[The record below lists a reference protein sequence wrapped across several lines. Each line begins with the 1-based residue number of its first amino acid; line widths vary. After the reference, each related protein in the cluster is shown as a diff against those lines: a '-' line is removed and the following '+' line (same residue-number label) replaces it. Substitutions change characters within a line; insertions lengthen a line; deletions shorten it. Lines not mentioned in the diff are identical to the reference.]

1 MRNYIKAIMLFCD
14 MNDILIP
21 WKKITHSLPNGRR
34 YADDRVPTIDEFIKI
49 IQNSSSDKELVKHID
64 SEDPG
69 KLYYS
74 TPEDFEM
81 RLDNH

>member
-1 MRNYIKAIMLFCD
+1 MRNYVKAIMLFCD
-14 MNDILIP
+14 MNDILIT
-21 WKKITHSLPNGRR
+21 WKKITLGLLNGRR
-34 YADDRVPTIDEFIKI
+34 YADDRAPTIYEIIKI
-49 IQNSSSDKELVKHID
+49 IQNSSDKELVKHID
-64 SEDPG
+64 SEHPG

>member
-1 MRNYIKAIMLFCD
+1 MLFCD

-21 WKKITHSLPNGRR
+21 WKKITRGLPNGRR
-34 YADDRVPTIDEFIKI
+34 YADDRAPTIYEIIKI
-49 IQNSSSDKELVKHID
+49 IQYYSSDKEVVKHID

-69 KLYYS
+69 KLQYP

>member
-1 MRNYIKAIMLFCD
+1 MCD
-14 MNDILIP
+14 
-21 WKKITHSLPNGRR
+21 
-34 YADDRVPTIDEFIKI
+34 FIYNRSHAVNKLHTRDTLKI
-49 IQNSSSDKELVKHID
+49 IQNYSSDKEVVKHID

-69 KLYYS
+69 KLYYP